1 MQCKMKRKKL
11 TELQFQLIKDFTL
24 NLYGLCS
31 EEEWGYSDMINEEK
45 RFKINQVF
53 FSEIDACQHLF
64 TDGLM
69 NLAREIN
76 V

>member
-1 MQCKMKRKKL
+1 MYVCHSFIYFFSTMQCKMKRKKL

-45 RFKINQVF
+45 RVKINF
-53 FSEIDACQHLF
+53 ESI
-64 TDGLM
+64 
-69 NLAREIN
+69 
-76 V
+76 